1 VPPHKK
7 FASAHPFYYTIRDYR
22 VMWTFSRLL
31 LLLTCSRSLWT
42 TPRLFIWRLKE
53 GGDLISKYIIQFV
66 WYNFSDQEIHIHN
79 ATSNLSI
86 LRVFGKIIIITWFEK
101 MVLDSALQTIWYDFI
116 KLFKEYDFVYVIRIV
131 KICSTLQYI
140 FVRLLKVTFYSTHY
154 FL

>member
-1 VPPHKK
+1 
-7 FASAHPFYYTIRDYR
+7 
-22 VMWTFSRLL
+22 MWTFSRLSL
-31 LLLTCSRSLWT
+31 PLTCSSSMWM
-42 TPRLFIWRLKE
+42 TPRFLIWRLKE
-53 GGDLISKYIIQFV
+53 GGDLINKYIIQFV

>member
-1 VPPHKK
+1 
-7 FASAHPFYYTIRDYR
+7 
-22 VMWTFSRLL
+22 MWTFSRLSL
-31 LLLTCSRSLWT
+31 PLTCSRSLWT
-42 TPRLFIWRLKE
+42 TPRFLIWRLKE
-53 GGDLISKYIIQFV
+53 GGDLINKYIKQFV

>member
-1 VPPHKK
+1 
-7 FASAHPFYYTIRDYR
+7 
-22 VMWTFSRLL
+22 MWTFSRHLL
-31 LLLTCSRSLWT
+31 PLTCSRSLWT

-53 GGDLISKYIIQFV
+53 GGDLISKYILQFV
-66 WYNFSDQEIHIHN
+66 WYNFSDQEIHTHN